1 MATTKYKYTSIKDM
15 NENENYNFYG
25 VIYDAT
31 FPTIDDSPTDYVCII
46 KVIDTETNCLNI
58 SNIDEE
64 VLTLV
69 IKSNS
74 KESLPFIHTVGDII
88 RVHRGLYV
96 IFNNLEAKNEK
107 DCVLDT
113 YKY

>member
-15 NENENYNFYG
+15 NESENYNFYG
-25 VIYDAT
+25 VVYDAT
-31 FPTIDDSPTDYVCII
+31 FPTTEDTPNDYVCII
-46 KVIDTETNCLNI
+46 KVIDTETNCLTAL
-58 SNIDEE
+58 DDG

-74 KESLPFIHTVGDII
+74 KENLPFIHSVGDII

-96 IFNNLEAKNEK
+96 KILLIQRNQKRK
-107 DCVLDT
+107 
-113 YKY
+113 K